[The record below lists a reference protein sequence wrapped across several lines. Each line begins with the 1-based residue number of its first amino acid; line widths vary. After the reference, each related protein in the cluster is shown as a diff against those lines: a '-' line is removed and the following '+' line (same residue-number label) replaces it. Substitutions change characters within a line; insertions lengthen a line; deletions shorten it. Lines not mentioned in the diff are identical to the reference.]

1 MGKFIYSI
9 KFLFIVLFN
18 ATLLNAADKSY
29 KIVSTDIQT
38 IINNDGTVNFIETR
52 EFSFKGDFTFVYQ
65 VIPKRGYDEIY
76 DIQVF
81 ENDVA
86 YLNKATKQKGT
97 FLIDER
103 KNSYRIYLYHNSS
116 NETKKF
122 TIKYTLENPFTIGD
136 KDSQF
141 YWIYLSDRWDKRPG
155 NLSISQKFS
164 SNIQKNDIIYDIE
177 NPSNSKKY
185 KLNIEDDS
193 LSFFSSDFS
202 SNNEMKLRTIFP
214 SSYFVNVKVNNENF
228 SLAAIEKKKRDK
240 DLAQYFIGLLALFS
254 LVTFISYARRNL
266 IKFKIKTDENQQFTS
281 FPSNDHPVI
290 VNGLIYRELTLGP
303 TGGGVLSTLFELASL
318 NKLKIEVVEVGK
330 WFKSKRLKITIKNT
344 DSDNVK
350 SSFAKLLLK
359 RMKKFGS
366 ETSFRDV
373 FSDFSLLS
381 SDWKSLKEEEVY
393 GRGWVDMSYQDE
405 KYRLAILQFLI
416 LNIIIFCAIWFQTF
430 LGFVSIAPFIFFIIT
445 IAGSRLT
452 KEGQLLYDQWGLFMS
467 KLKEGEIDIK
477 KFDPDLMLQYCL
489 ALGTQP
495 EELKSIIKNIE
506 SEHTDSFVWMG
517 HGGDTSSLS
526 SAASMVS
533 DIASTGTTISASFA
547 GDGGGGGGAGGGGAG
562 GGGGGGAG

>member
-1 MGKFIYSI
+1 MKKSKTLI
-9 KFLFIVLFN
+9 KIFTLFILFSISI
-18 ATLLNAADKSY
+18 AADKSY
-29 KIVSTDIQT
+29 KILSTDIQT
-38 IINNDGTVNFIETR
+38 IINNDGTVDFIETR

-65 VIPKRGYDEIY
+65 VIPKRGFDKIY
-76 DIQVF
+76 DIQVS
-81 ENDVA
+81 ENGEA
-86 YLNKATKQKGT
+86 YLNEDTKQAGT

-116 NETKKF
+116 DETKKF
-122 TIKYTLENPFTIGD
+122 TVKYSLENPFTVGQ

-141 YWIYLSDRWDKRPG
+141 YWIYLSDRWDKKPG
-155 NLSISQKFS
+155 DLFISQTFS
-164 SNIQKNDIIYDIE
+164 GEIQNTAIVYNVE

-185 KLNIEDDS
+185 ELNTEDNS
-193 LSFFSSDFS
+193 LSFISSDFS

-214 SSYFVNVKVNNENF
+214 SSYFINPVMTDSNF
-228 SLAAIEKKKRDK
+228 SLAAIEKEKRDK

-254 LVTFISYARRNL
+254 LITFISYARRNL
-266 IKFKIKTDENQQFTS
+266 TKFKIKPDENQQFTS

-366 ETSFRDV
+366 ETSFKDV
-373 FSDFSLLS
+373 FSDFSLHS
-381 SDWKSLKEEEVY
+381 SDWKSLKQEEVY
-393 GRGWVDMSYQDE
+393 GKGWVDMSYQDE
-405 KYRLAILQFLI
+405 RYRLAILQFLI
-416 LNIIIFCAIWFQTF
+416 LNIIVFCSIWFQTF
-430 LGFVSIAPFIFFIIT
+430 LGFVSIAPFMFFIIT
-445 IAGSRLT
+445 IASSRLT
-452 KEGQLLYDQWGLFMS
+452 KEGQLLYNQWGLFMS
-467 KLKEGEIDIK
+467 KLKEGEVDIK

-506 SEHTDSFVWMG
+506 SEHTDSFLWMG
-517 HGGDTSSLS
+517 YGGDTSSLS

-547 GDGGGGGGAGGGGAG
+547 GDGGGGAGGGGAG

>member
-1 MGKFIYSI
+1 MKKSKTLI
-9 KFLFIVLFN
+9 KVFTLFILFSISI
-18 ATLLNAADKSY
+18 AADKSY
-29 KIVSTDIQT
+29 KILSTDIQT
-38 IINNDGTVNFIETR
+38 IINNDGTVDFIETR

-65 VIPKRGYDEIY
+65 VIPKRGFDKIY
-76 DIQVF
+76 DIQVS
-81 ENDVA
+81 ENGVL
-86 YLNKATKQKGT
+86 YLNKDTKEDGT

-116 NETKKF
+116 NEIKKF
-122 TIKYTLENPFTIGD
+122 TVKYSLENPFTVGEN
-136 KDSQF
+136 DSQF

-155 NLSISQKFS
+155 DLFISQKFS
-164 SNIQKNDIIYDIE
+164 SNIQKNDIVYDIE

-214 SSYFVNVKVNNENF
+214 SSYFINPVVTDSNF
-228 SLAAIEKKKRDK
+228 SLAAIEKEKRDK

-254 LVTFISYARRNL
+254 LVTFIGYARRNL
-266 IKFKIKTDENQQFTS
+266 TKFKIEPDENQQFTS

-318 NKLKIEVVEVGK
+318 NKLKIEVIEVGK

-366 ETSFRDV
+366 ETSFKDV
-373 FSDFSLLS
+373 FSDFSLHS
-381 SDWKSLKEEEVY
+381 SDWKSLKQEEVY
-393 GRGWVDMSYQDE
+393 GKGWVDMSYQDE
-405 KYRLAILQFLI
+405 RYRLAILQFLI
-416 LNIIIFCAIWFQTF
+416 LNIIVFCAIWFQTF
-430 LGFVSIAPFIFFIIT
+430 LGFISIAPFMFFIIT
-445 IAGSRLT
+445 IASSRLT
-452 KEGQLLYDQWGLFMS
+452 KEGQLLYNQWGLFMS
-467 KLKEGEIDIK
+467 KLKEGEVDVK

-506 SEHTDSFVWMG
+506 SEHAEGFLWIG
-517 HGGDTSSLS
+517 NGGDASSLS

-547 GDGGGGGGAGGGGAG
+547 GDGGAGGGGGGAG